1 MQDYKD
7 KAELIEEIKTRYR
20 FYDQEFND
28 IKEEEKDLLKSGVDK
43 TPSQNISYQIGWTHL
58 LLQWETDE
66 KNGIEVKTPT
76 PEYKWNNLK
85 GLYHSFY
92 EQYGSYSLTEQREL
106 LKRQVDEIITW
117 IESLDD
123 NILFV
128 PEQRKWATTPAKW
141 TVWKWIHI
149 NTVAPFKNFRTQLR
163 KWKKET
169 GTQ

>member
-92 EQYGSYSLTEQREL
+92 EQYGSYSLAEQREL

-141 TVWKWIHI
+141 PVWKWIHI